1 MKKKTKV
8 KITSTTILI
17 IASLPMAALQTPKQ
31 YANSIGICPESEFV
45 KIHRDNPSSSQVHN
59 TFGEEVPYTKN
70 RIANSEQPS
79 LELPPTELTEN
90 EESNV
95 PSSATT
101 QNATNWN
108 KPTPT
113 DLTNPKMGDTRVIE
127 GQKQV
132 YFLGLGW
139 IDDNDEPNECIYC
152 DDMYENGNKIGSMG
166 GAIIGES
173 DGDINKIVG
182 VMD

>member
-1 MKKKTKV
+1 MKKKIKV
-8 KITSTTILI
+8 KKTSTIILI
-17 IASLPMAALQTPKQ
+17 IASLPVAALQNTKQ
-31 YANSIGICPESEFV
+31 YATSIGICSESEFV
-45 KIHRDNPSSSQVHN
+45 KIHRDNPSSSQVHIIA
-59 TFGEEVPYTKN
+59 GEEIPHIKN
-70 RIANSEQPS
+70 RIANSKQPS
-79 LELPPTELTEN
+79 LKLLFTQLKEN
-90 EESNV
+90 EETNV

-113 DLTNPKMGDTRVIE
+113 ELPNPKMGDTRVIK

-132 YFLGLGW
+132 YFLGFGW

-173 DGDINKIVG
+173 DGDINKMVG

>member
-1 MKKKTKV
+1 MD
-8 KITSTTILI
+8 
-17 IASLPMAALQTPKQ
+17 
-31 YANSIGICPESEFV
+31 ICSESEFV
-45 KIHRDNPSSSQVHN
+45 KIHRDNPSPSQVRN
-59 TFGEEVPYTKN
+59 TVGKEIPRIKN

-79 LELPPTELTEN
+79 LELPSTQLAEN

-95 PSSATT
+95 PPTATT
-101 QNATNWN
+101 QTATNWTR
-108 KPTPT
+108 PTPT
-113 DLTNPKMGDTRVIE
+113 ELTNPKMGDTRVIE

-132 YFLGLGW
+132 YFLGFGW
-139 IDDNDEPNECIYC
+139 IDDDDELNESIYC
-152 DDMYENGNKIGSMG
+152 EDMYENGNEIGSMG